1 MTDITFVKTR
11 HFYDSYRDMI
21 RLAELSDFPIIYSD
35 EVDTSKE
42 GVYIFIT
49 MNGDVEEHLK
59 NEVNSGKPRYAHL
72 VLWNIE
78 RPSGSAGSVGNY
90 AKRHRQ
96 LIYDRLFD
104 EVWCSDMRLAEE
116 TQLRFVVLGSDE
128 GLGSVGNDKK
138 YDLVHMSYEIP
149 RRTNIYKHFNGDDIG
164 PNCWPPERDEVLR
177 ASRFALNI
185 HQDIHPFQEPL
196 RLALFAAYGLP
207 VISETIFDAY
217 PWDTDIAIFSGYDS
231 IVSRLRQAL
240 TEDYEPY
247 RQMGQRARERMT
259 GAFRFKTMVERAVRE
274 SVDGWR

>member
-1 MTDITFVKTR
+1 MADITFVKTR
-11 HFYDSYRDMI
+11 HTYESYDA
-21 RLAELSDFPIIYSD
+21 LFKLVELGGFPTIFVD
-35 EVDTSKE
+35 ELDVSKE
-42 GVYIFIT
+42 GVYIVAP
-49 MNGDVEEHLK
+49 MNGEWRPHIDNQE
-59 NEVNSGKPRYAHL
+59 GKPRNAHL
-72 VLWNIE
+72 ILWNLE

-90 AKRHRQ
+90 AQANRDLIYKRHC
-96 LIYDRLFD
+96 D
-104 EVWCSDMRLAEE
+104 EVWVSDRRLAEE

-128 GLGSVGNDKK
+128 GLGSVGNEKR

-247 RQMGQRARERMT
+247 RAMGIRARERMT
-259 GAFRFKTMVERAVRE
+259 GPFQFGKMVRE
-274 SVDGWR
+274 AVAQSVDGWR